1 MEDKPRN
8 REAKTYILPDNL
20 FLYCVLPV
28 TSNSTFV
35 NKYIYV
41 RIDLHELMFIIVIS
55 VHTYC
60 RLHTH
65 MHTHTNI
72 LALTKETIVIW

>member
-35 NKYIYV
+35 NKYICV
-41 RIDLHELMFIIVIS
+41 RIDLHELMFE
-55 VHTYC
+55 
-60 RLHTH
+60 
-65 MHTHTNI
+65 
-72 LALTKETIVIW
+72 K